1 MQLYQSQKQYS
12 NKLFLVASELGKR
25 QHWNGNGGEQ
35 KEHDEQEMEEMIR
48 HSWYRVCA
56 IKFSQQ
62 YSKRF
67 HIAAISCHLRCSKHT
82 NVTNI
87 HSVLNTHTHSHLIPT
102 RNVVYASIRSKQ
114 SVTLLHTNSKLIF
127 PKRRERSKIDFQ
139 YASFSN

>member
-1 MQLYQSQKQYS
+1 MSILTNDPEHIISKHICIHTAHARIHAALPVTKQYS

-25 QHWNGNGGEQ
+25 QYWNGNGGEQ

-48 HSWYRVCA
+48 HSWYHVCA

-82 NVTNI
+82 NVTTI
-87 HSVLNTHTHSHLIPT
+87 HSVLNTHNPH
-102 RNVVYASIRSKQ
+102 
-114 SVTLLHTNSKLIF
+114 
-127 PKRRERSKIDFQ
+127 EM
-139 YASFSN
+139 